1 MIVPKFKFLQKL
13 VKGEL
18 DELNLMY
25 DETEIMMRVVEQSKL
40 LIFIDNDWIPVAAA
54 FSIARKR

>member
-1 MIVPKFKFLQKL
+1 M
-13 VKGEL
+13 KGEL

-25 DETEIMMRVVEQSKL
+25 DESEIMMRVVEQSKL

>member
-1 MIVPKFKFLQKL
+1 M
-13 VKGEL
+13 KGEL

-40 LIFIDNDWIPVAAA
+40 LIFIDNDWIPVTPT
-54 FSIARKR
+54 FSIVRKR